1 MKNKLIII
9 LLILSFFS
17 ATNVLAAKVQSNP
30 SVDCK
35 NENAES
41 CNQYTFTNQR
51 KKHVSLEIGKTTNG
65 YNYLYLSFDSFNTYL
80 TRNNNGQI
88 IVDEGGV
95 GNDVYEVKDDSIWE
109 LDSNGKYGQLDVRF
123 DTNYSTTYYIYKKAD
138 TSSGQGGSGESGG
151 TTTPPAYGE
160 GTIPNVVE
168 KEPTT
173 TDPKS
178 PTTGDKVPDQSITP
192 IGPLCEQ
199 QRIRSAFKIL
209 GYALFVLKIVVPLLL
224 MGLAVWDFFR
234 AMISSDDKANR
245 EAISKL
251 IRRAIIAVII
261 FIIPS
266 VLNYA
271 LLLVDG
277 AIETTSKFTDC
288 TTCLLNP
295 KDCKN

>member
-1 MKNKLIII
+1 MKKKLIIP

-51 KKHVSLEIGKTTNG
+51 KKIVSIEIGKTTNG
-65 YNYLYLSFDSFNTYL
+65 YNYLYLSFDSFKTYL

-88 IVDEGGV
+88 IVDEGGMN
-95 GNDVYEVKDDSIWE
+95 NDVYEVKDDSIWE
-109 LDSNGKYGQLDVRF
+109 LDSNGKYGQLDVRY
-123 DTNYSTTYYIYKKAD
+123 DTNYSTTYYIYKKSN
-138 TSSGQGGSGESGG
+138 TSGGQGGQGGSGG
-151 TTTPPAYGE
+151 TTPPPAYGE
-160 GTIPNVVE
+160 GTTPDVTE
-168 KEPTT
+168 KAPTT
-173 TDPKS
+173 TPQS
-178 PTTGDKVPDQSITP
+178 PTTGDKVPDQTIKP
-192 IGPLCEQ
+192 IGSLCEQ
-199 QRIRSAFKIL
+199 QRVLTAFKIL
-209 GYALFVLKIVVPLLL
+209 GYALFVLKIIVPLLL

-234 AMISSDDKANR
+234 AMISSDDKANK
-245 EAISKL
+245 EAINKL

>member
-1 MKNKLIII
+1 MKNKLMI

-17 ATNVLAAKVQSNP
+17 TTNVLAAKVQSNP

-41 CNQYTFTNQR
+41 CNHYTFTNQR
-51 KKHVSLEIGKTTNG
+51 KKHVSLEVGKTTNG

-95 GNDVYEVKDDSIWE
+95 NNDVYEVKDESIWE
-109 LDSNGKYGQLDVRF
+109 LDSDGKYGQLDIRY
-123 DTNYSTTYYIYKKAD
+123 DTNYSNTYYIYKKAD
-138 TSSGQGGSGESGG
+138 TSSGQGGSGGSGG
-151 TTTPPAYGE
+151 TTPPPAYGD
-160 GTIPNVVE
+160 GTVTDVE
-168 KEPTT
+168 E
-173 TDPKS
+173 KS
-178 PTTGDKVPDQSITP
+178 PVTDDSQRPSTGDKVPDQTITP
-192 IGPLCEQ
+192 IGSLCEQ

-209 GYALFVLKIVVPLLL
+209 GYALFVLKIIVPLLL
-224 MGLAVWDFFR
+224 MGLAIWDFFR
-234 AMISSDDKANR
+234 AMISSDDKANK

-251 IRRAIIAVII
+251 IRRVIIAVII

-266 VLNYA
+266 ILNYA

-277 AIETTSKFTDC
+277 AIETTNKFTDC